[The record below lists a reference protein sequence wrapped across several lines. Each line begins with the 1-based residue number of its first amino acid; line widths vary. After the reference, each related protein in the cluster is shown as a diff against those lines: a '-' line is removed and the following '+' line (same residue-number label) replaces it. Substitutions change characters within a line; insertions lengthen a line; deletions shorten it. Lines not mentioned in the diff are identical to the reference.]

1 MRAGQ
6 TEEVTDSW
14 PHAAPR
20 SWMVS
25 AAWCQQ
31 AGALWRFLQRQRLGV
46 RDRERRAVVAA
57 ARVAAPVLLQ
67 ARAQLEIDATFGEF
81 GDKVVVRREVH
92 VGLLLDLG
100 RLGLGLG

>member
-25 AAWCQQ
+25 AARCQQ
-31 AGALWRFLQRQRLGV
+31 AGALWRFVWRGKTRAGTEKGALFAFDGRWGATLGAGCGRSVHKV
-46 RDRERRAVVAA
+46 R
-57 ARVAAPVLLQ
+57 
-67 ARAQLEIDATFGEF
+67 
-81 GDKVVVRREVH
+81 
-92 VGLLLDLG
+92 
-100 RLGLGLG
+100 